1 MLYREVFS
9 ASLSKLSAFRLWYF
23 LTGLVAWHCCE
34 YGYSLRETSSSLFLN
49 SLPNACAVVIT
60 TSLCLL
66 LYPSQEFKS
75 LSGVTAG
82 LIIYECIQ
90 PYIPE
95 RTFDVMDILATAAGA
110 VLMLALIITR
120 RRTAKVLTHLSDS

>member
-1 MLYREVFS
+1 MTDPGPMVSTMLVGTNNGAR
-9 ASLSKLSAFRLWYF
+9 RP
-23 LTGLVAWHCCE
+23 GI
-34 YGYSLRETSSSLFLN
+34 
-49 SLPNACAVVIT
+49 CAVVIT

-110 VLMLALIITR
+110 VLMLTLIITR
-120 RRTAKVLTHLSDS
+120 RKTAKALTHLSDS